1 MDFKLSE
8 DAEDWDSSYRIV
20 KASLAITSGAI
31 LFLAI
36 FVLIHDVL

>member
-1 MDFKLSE
+1 MDFKLSQ

-20 KASLAITSGAI
+20 KALLAIKIRAI

-36 FVLIHDVL
+36 LVLIHLVL